1 MRSWGNIHR
10 LLSQDKKRDVKIVTS
25 IYRSIVLSQLLYGSE
40 TWVVSPKLIRI
51 LEVFHRR
58 CMRFLTGDYIRQLPN
73 GDWIYPRTADVMA
86 KTKLKSIQEYI
97 SERRKH
103 VEKHLSV
110 DSNPILEIMN
120 SNDIEIN
127 MEQVNWWTTNPV
139 PEPEPI

>member
-1 MRSWGNIHR
+1 
-10 LLSQDKKRDVKIVTS
+10 
-25 IYRSIVLSQLLYGSE
+25 
-40 TWVVSPKLIRI
+40 
-51 LEVFHRR
+51 
-58 CMRFLTGDYIRQLPN
+58 MRFLTGDYIRQLPN

-127 MEQVNWWTTNPV
+127 MEQVNWWTTNPG